1 MTRHSLRNAHVL
13 AAGLLSALGLIAAN
27 GCDPDLGVPDANR
40 APTAD
45 ARVMGMEGQNAVVD
59 YNGSP
64 VAVTLDGSFSKD
76 LDGTIKTYR
85 WLSGLRIGGTMA
97 AAGSGAAGS
106 MGTAGRA
113 AGAAGAVALDEDGG
127 VDSGGGNRVVP
138 AGQPDDWPDDVVQ
151 PQVTLTE
158 GDYVFVLWV
167 IDNKNVV
174 SAPSTLKVTVRKP
187 LSPAVQMC
195 TEKVY
200 DGVSTACKACVCGA
214 SDACQGTITTESVCD
229 ATCWGFLSCI
239 ATKCPTYMPGGDTG
253 CLVNMCSSLLGGAT
267 GAQMIAP
274 CIAPCRDA
282 CRSTM

>member
-1 MTRHSLRNAHVL
+1 MTRHPLRNAHVL
-13 AAGLLSALGLIAAN
+13 AAGLLSALGMLAAI
-27 GCDPDLGVPDANR
+27 GCDPTLAVPEANR
-40 APTAD
+40 APVAD

-64 VAVTLDGSFSKD
+64 VEVTLDGSNSKD
-76 LDGTIKTYR
+76 LDGKIKTYR
-85 WLSGLRIGGTMA
+85 WLSGLKVGGNMA

-106 MGTAGRA
+106 MGAAGR
-113 AGAAGAVALDEDGG
+113 AGAAGMAALDEDGG
-127 VDSGGGNRVVP
+127 VDQGGGNRVVP
-138 AGQPDDWPDDVVQ
+138 AGQKDDWPDDVAQ
-151 PQVTLTE
+151 PKVTLTE

-187 LSPAVQMC
+187 LSPAVQAC

-200 DGVSTACKACVCGA
+200 SEVSTACKACVCGA
-214 SDACQGTITTESVCD
+214 SDACQGSITTESVCD

-239 ATKCPTYMPGGDTG
+239 ATKCPTYVPGGDTG
-253 CLVNMCSSLLGGAT
+253 CLVNMCSSLLAGAT

-274 CIAPCRDA
+274 CITPCRA
-282 CRSTM
+282 ECRSTM